1 MKLIPLQ
8 LSNYKVPKTTEN
20 QSMFPEGLIPNGP
33 SRENILDMEFN
44 TMDEEK
50 KRFLDP
56 RTWKPKGTGSVT
68 RVRTSPK

>member
-1 MKLIPLQ
+1 
-8 LSNYKVPKTTEN
+8 
-20 QSMFPEGLIPNGP
+20 MFPEGLIPNGP